1 MYVDTS
7 WILNHELLYVAV
19 VSCGIFTT
27 VYVFNNKPSDVN
39 ISYTEVLNL

>member
-19 VSCGIFTT
+19 VSCDIFIRL
-27 VYVFNNKPSDVN
+27 YIFNNKPSDVN
-39 ISYTEVLNL
+39 ISNTEVLN